1 MVKKIDF
8 TFFIL
13 FFLLISCE
21 DKSLIKIEK
30 NKEENFLSEVL
41 PTITDFSITKIK
53 DNKKLWDM
61 RAKTAV
67 LREDIKVI
75 DVEKGKVSLY
85 DGDIFVANVI
95 FEKARFFKDT
105 NDINF
110 FGKSIIHT
118 VENEKII
125 TYDIKYVYNQ
135 NKIFSDKEIEIHK
148 GDSIIRGIGFETL
161 DGFKTIRIYKNVI
174 STQ

>member
-1 MVKKIDF
+1 MVKKINF
-8 TFFIL
+8 VFFML

-21 DKSLIKIEK
+21 DKNLIKIEE
-30 NKEENFLSEVL
+30 NKESSLGEIL

-61 RAKTAV
+61 QAKVAV
-67 LREDIKVI
+67 LRDDIKAI
-75 DVEKGKVSLY
+75 DIERGKVSLY
-85 DGDIFVANVI
+85 DGDIFVAKVI
-95 FEKARFFKDT
+95 FEKARFFEDT